1 MRMFSPR
8 LAAKV
13 SAAMGAQA
21 VPIGGVLGGWSPATG
36 LALYWVEAMLGA
48 LLAIALVWL
57 YRRRISDPTL
67 DAALGPPGSAE
78 VVAARDARL
87 ADLER
92 AKVRPRDIALVHG
105 AGFLIFGGFFAGI
118 LLILSQNHGV
128 PLPSAAELRQGL
140 PPLAGLA
147 LFGFLLDLPGLGRR
161 PASFVAARVN
171 AGTSRW
177 GILWGVGFF
186 GTILMVVTGR
196 PLAIFLVFAALKTLF
211 EVGAALER
219 VIGQKPGDVQPV
231 RASG

>member
-1 MRMFSPR
+1 MHRLSPR
-8 LAAKV
+8 LAAKL
-13 SAAMGAQA
+13 SAAVGIQA
-21 VPIGGVLGGWSPATG
+21 VPAWGVLGGWSPATG
-36 LALYWVEAMLGA
+36 LVLYWVEAVL
-48 LLAIALVWL
+48 
-57 YRRRISDPTL
+57 
-67 DAALGPPGSAE
+67 
-78 VVAARDARL
+78 AARDTRL
-87 ADLER
+87 ADLEK

-128 PLPSAAELRQGL
+128 PLPSTAELRSGL
-140 PPLAGLA
+140 PPLVGLA
-147 LFGFLLDLPGLGRR
+147 VLGFLLDLPGLGRR

-177 GILWGVGFF
+177 AILWGVGFF

-219 VIGQKPGDVQPV
+219 VTGMKPGETQLSADF
-231 RASG
+231 R